1 MKQYTVTGMSCAACS
16 SRVEKAV
23 SKVPGVTA
31 CSVSLL
37 TNSMGVEGDVPPETV
52 IHAVEDAGYG
62 ASLKG
67 QGTAAQAQSAS
78 EAEDAL
84 KDRETPVLK
93 HRLIASLGFLAVL
106 MYMSMGHMMWGWP
119 LPHFMDGNHVAMGL
133 LQLLLAGIIMVIN
146 QKFFIS
152 GFKGLLHR
160 APNMDTLV
168 ALGSGASFIYSTYA
182 LFAMTDA
189 QLKGN
194 DTAVMSYMHEFYFE
208 SAAMI
213 LALITVG
220 KMLEARSK
228 GKTTDALKGL
238 MKLAPKTAVII
249 RDGVE
254 TKVPIEEVKKGD
266 VFVVRPGENIPV
278 DGVVLEGASAV
289 NEAALTGESIPV
301 DKAQGDPVS
310 AATVN
315 QSGYLRC
322 EATRVGEDTSL
333 SQIIRMVSD
342 AAATKAPIAK
352 IADRVS
358 GVFVPAVIT
367 IAVVT
372 TIVWLLAGQTFG
384 FALAR
389 GISVLVISCPCAL
402 GLATPVAIMV
412 GNGMG
417 AKNGILFKTAVSLE
431 ETGKMDIVALDKTGT
446 ITSGEPRV
454 TDVIPSGG
462 VTEKEL
468 VSLALSLEKKSEH
481 PLAKAVFLYA
491 KEQQVDAPEAADFQA
506 LPGNGLSGTLDGAS
520 LAGGSFSYISGH
532 TTVSAQE
539 QASFERLASEGKT
552 PLCFMKNGR
561 LAGMIAVADVI
572 KEDSPQAVKEL
583 QNMGIRVVMLT
594 GDNERTAR
602 AIGAQAGVDEVI
614 AGVLPDGKESVIRS
628 LKEQGKVAMVGD
640 GINDAPALT
649 RADIG
654 IAIGAGTDIA
664 IDAADVVLMK
674 SRLSDVP
681 AAIRLS
687 RATLRNIHE
696 NLFWAFFYN
705 VVGIPLAAGLWYPI
719 FGWKLNPMFGAA
731 AMSLSSFCVV
741 TNALRLNLFKMHDA
755 SKDHPM
761 RKRAEKAAN
770 KGGEKAENA
779 GAVRM
784 GAEDTRSI
792 GQTANGNETVSKE
805 MKKSENQKNNI
816 NMEGITMTKT
826 MNIEGMMCGHCE
838 ARVKKALEA
847 LAGVESAEVSHEK
860 GTAVVSMSADVADD
874 TLKEAVEAQDYKVDS
889 IQ

>member
-481 PLAKAVFLYA
+481 PLAKAVLLYA
-491 KEQQVDAPEAADFQA
+491 KEQQIDAPEAADFQA

-572 KEDSPQAVKEL
+572 KEDSPQAVREL

-761 RKRAEKAAN
+761 RKRAEKDAN

-805 MKKSENQKNNI
+805 MQKSENQKNNI